1 MHNWKEFVAL
11 LIKSYECV
19 PLRLLAMKGSLRS
32 SCQETQVVITC
43 LFVSDGGWKTRES
56 IENTLGEKRGTINKL
71 NQVRSRN
78 LTWATADEGDGCQ
91 LRNPCS
97 LHELPDCIR
106 GSDCIMR

>member
-1 MHNWKEFVAL
+1 ME
-11 LIKSYECV
+11 
-19 PLRLLAMKGSLRS
+19 
-32 SCQETQVVITC
+32 
-43 LFVSDGGWKTRES
+43 GGKTRES

-106 GSDCIMR
+106 GSDCIMRWIRSQKSWCVYFSHQLLNVEIVMKTLYFKNYGILIAF

>member
-1 MHNWKEFVAL
+1 MCTVTSFGNERVTEIVGPGNVGRNNRTFL
-11 LIKSYECV
+11 SY
-19 PLRLLAMKGSLRS
+19 
-32 SCQETQVVITC
+32 C

-56 IENTLGEKRGTINKL
+56 IESTLGEKRGTINKL